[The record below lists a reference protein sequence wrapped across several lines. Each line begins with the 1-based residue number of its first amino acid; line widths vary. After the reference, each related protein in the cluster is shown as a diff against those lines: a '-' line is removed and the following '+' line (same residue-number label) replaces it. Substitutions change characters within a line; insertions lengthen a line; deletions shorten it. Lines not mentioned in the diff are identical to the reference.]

1 MYLHLGK
8 DITVAKKDVLFI
20 LDMDN
25 STYSKRTQEFLKK
38 AEREKRLL
46 SVSLFDLPKSIVAV
60 KERGETAVYI
70 SPISP
75 QTLVKR
81 ATEYDFVT

>member
-60 KERGETAVYI
+60 TEKGRTAVYI

>member
-25 STYSKRTQEFLKK
+25 STYSKRTQEFLK
-38 AEREKRLL
+38 R
-46 SVSLFDLPKSIVAV
+46 PKGRSA
-60 KERGETAVYI
+60 
-70 SPISP
+70 
-75 QTLVKR
+75 
-81 ATEYDFVT
+81 F